1 MKGGGLLAV
10 MKNRS
15 DVNAL
20 RAQMEQDITWL
31 RQVIGDTRLAVPDRA
46 AVQAKIAALVKRAAR
61 SIAAP

>member
-46 AVQAKIAALVKRAAR
+46 AVQAKIAALVKRADDAL
-61 SIAAP
+61 AAP